1 MPSVTTKQGYGSR
14 ILNSIK
20 GIGIGFLLFFL
31 SFGVL
36 FWNEGRID
44 QSKIAEDAIAV
55 SSEAGSDRSEGQDQ
69 LISAAGKMTSTEQ
82 IGDGL
87 FLLPG
92 DYIQVNRM
100 VETYAW
106 VEETSSVTKNK
117 VGGSTETTTEYD
129 YVKKWVT
136 SPADSSNFEFPEGH
150 TNPVPAHEND
160 STRVEQV
167 MVGSLT
173 AKTDGLD
180 LPPATE
186 LSLSADKVNLV
197 DIAELIGSKYIYL
210 PVSFALEGEDFEDEE
225 EFVSSYETPTIGDT
239 RISYSVILPNQEGT
253 LFGKLSGDEVSS
265 YRDKS
270 DSVLYRFFI
279 SSADGALDT
288 LHKEYKTMLWLFRV
302 IGFFLMWI
310 GLGMILGPISV
321 LLDVIPF
328 LGSLSRTAVGGVT
341 FLVALILSL
350 ITIIVSAILHSIV
363 ALVVILLVA
372 LGALGYFLI
381 KSRQELKLEQKKA

>member
-44 QSKIAEDAIAV
+44 QSKIAEDAIAI
-55 SSEAGSDRSEGQDQ
+55 SSESGADRSEAEGQ
-69 LISAAGKMTSTEQ
+69 LISAAGKITTDEQ

-87 FLLPG
+87 FLKPG
-92 DYIQVNRM
+92 NYLQVNRM

-106 VEETSSVTKNK
+106 VEETTSVTKNK

-129 YVKKWVT
+129 YVKKWVST
-136 SPADSSNFEFPEGH
+136 PANSSEFEFPEGH
-150 TNPVPAHEND
+150 TNAPAKYENE

-173 AKTDGLD
+173 AKTNGLD
-180 LPPATE
+180 LPGATA
-186 LSLSADKVNLV
+186 LSLNADRVNLT
-197 DIAELIGSKYIYL
+197 DDAELISSKYVYL
-210 PVSFALEGEDFEDEE
+210 PVSFALEGEDFEDED
-225 EFVSSYETPTIGDT
+225 FVSSYETPTIGDT
-239 RISYSVILPNQEGT
+239 RISYTVIQPNQEGT
-253 LFGKLSGDEVSS
+253 LFGMLSGDEVSS
-265 YRDKS
+265 YRDKT
-270 DSVLYRFFI
+270 DSTLYRFFI
-279 SSADGALDT
+279 SDAGGALDT
-288 LHKEYKTMLWLFRV
+288 LHKEYKTMLWAFRV
-302 IGFFLMWI
+302 LGFFLMWI

-350 ITIIVSAILHSIV
+350 ITIFVSAILHSIV

-372 LGALGYFLI
+372 LGALGYFLV
-381 KSRQELKLEQKKA
+381 KSRKEFKVEQKKA